1 MIPVSLTKD
10 FTMINIWKVSK
21 LCPVFNRILT
31 YHLQLLTTNSKTSLL
46 YVFFLR
52 NGTKYILRTDIMY
65 EKCEGDKLT
74 EEQEKALQLI
84 QEAERLEVKL

>member
-1 MIPVSLTKD
+1 M
-10 FTMINIWKVSK
+10 
-21 LCPVFNRILT
+21 
-31 YHLQLLTTNSKTSLL
+31 L